1 MSWETAAAEAD
12 ARRGA
17 DGTALALG
25 RKLNRTPQHL
35 SRVLYIPRHDGKT
48 PHLPL
53 YDVSSRYV
61 DVVGD
66 TPMGSGK
73 YTVAL
78 GMMAKPG
85 GDGGD
90 DGDVAYLVDFMDSP
104 GDGDGDGGGVIAR
117 VRRRGLLGQRGDV
130 EVELRANE
138 GQITLTI
145 AGETTP
151 ISLETTYP
159 IAPSRTKFGT
169 IPHPFFHHPLSSGSR
184 LAQLRWEIHPVEDG
198 PLRYTLTRSALRTP
212 ALPEQFGADSA
223 ISGPSVEAI
232 YHHVGLGLSLSQA
245 HSEGVLLMRPG
256 TDPRAEAVYVASV
269 LAMLWRL
276 RRLDAAGNEGV
287 GGKSWLGSAKRL
299 LKGHQRYR
307 S

>member
-17 DGTALALG
+17 DGTARALG
-25 RKLNRTPQHL
+25 RKLEPTPQHL
-35 SRVLYIPRHDGKT
+35 SRVLYIPRHDAKT

-66 TPMGSGK
+66 TAMGSGK

-78 GMMAKPG
+78 GIMAKPG

-90 DGDVAYLVDFMDSP
+90 DGVVAYLVDFLDIR
-104 GDGDGDGGGVIAR
+104 GDGVTAR

-130 EVELRANE
+130 EVELNANE
-138 GQITLTI
+138 EEITLSV
-145 AGETTP
+145 AGKTNP

-159 IAPSRTKFGT
+159 IPPSRTKFGT
-169 IPHPFFHHPLSSGSR
+169 ISHPYFHYPLSSGSS

-198 PLRYTLTRSALRTP
+198 PLRYTLTRSAL
-212 ALPEQFGADSA
+212 
-223 ISGPSVEAI
+223 GPSAVFEQYGGEPGLSGAKIEAI

-245 HSEGVLLMRPG
+245 YSEGVLLLSPG

-276 RRLDAAGNEGV
+276 RRIDAAGNEGV
-287 GGKSWLGSAKRL
+287 SRKSWLGSAKRL
-299 LKGHQRYR
+299 FRGH
-307 S
+307 